1 MVGAHVADRLA
12 ELAARFDEV
21 ARPEHGRYVERPVT
35 G

>member
-1 MVGAHVADRLA
+1 MMGAAATEALG

-21 ARPEHGRYVERPVT
+21 ARPPHGKYVEHPVR